1 METAKDPAVYHYPF
15 RVKVHEVDVNGLIS
29 PYYFL
34 VHIQEA
40 AVRHALMLG
49 LDAVELRAVS
59 LFWVL
64 TRLKVEI
71 FRYPKTLEEC
81 RVTTWV
87 SRAGSIQAIRE
98 FRVEDALGHEL
109 AKAVSSWM
117 VLDWETRRPKGL
129 KLLPR
134 LLPTFPKSSIPYPR
148 KPLPSPK
155 NPTKEAHH
163 RVSYSD
169 LDVNEHVNNLK
180 YLAWIFDLFPLDCHK
195 KAAIVQIDAQF
206 LKEARFGQEFTIQL
220 EDDGLGGQTVA
231 VLPSMAKANEP
242 TLRAWLKFGPRV

>member
-15 RVKVHEVDVNGLIS
+15 QVKVHEVDVNGLIS

-71 FRYPKTLEEC
+71 FRYPKTLEEG

-87 SRAGSIQAIRE
+87 SHTGSIQAIRE
-98 FRVEDALGHEL
+98 SIVEDALGHEL

-129 KLLPR
+129 KLLPGP
-134 LLPTFPKSSIPYPR
+134 LPTFAKNSIPYPR
-148 KPLPSPK
+148 KPIPLPK
-155 NPTKEAHH
+155 NPAKEDHH

-180 YLAWIFDLFPLDCHK
+180 YLAWIFDLFPLDYYK
-195 KAAIVQIDAQF
+195 KAAIAQIDAQF
-206 LKEARFGQEFTIQL
+206 LKEARFGQEFIIQL
-220 EDDGLGGQTVA
+220 EDDKLGGQTVA
-231 VLPSMAKANEP
+231 VVSSLAKANEP
-242 TLRAWLKFGPRV
+242 TIRAWLKFGPRV